1 MTDTN
6 ALLAELIRQQAR
18 TNELLEALVRQNA
31 PPPELLE
38 KEFVGKMKAA
48 LASGDRAAM
57 KAVNR
62 QYHAHRGV
70 KI

>member
-1 MTDTN
+1 MNDTELLQ
-6 ALLAELIRQQAR
+6 ALLHEQAR

-38 KEFVGKMKAA
+38 QEYINKIKAA
-48 LASGDRAAM
+48 LASGDRAAVR
-57 KAVNR
+57 AVNR